1 MKSDER
7 LGEYYYKYILNNVD
21 GATVERINKVVA
33 AITYLEN
40 NLTQSEYYKA
50 IVEDQGI
57 EILPALAL
65 KEVESRYNEVFVT
78 QLNSVRT
85 KYNHELIV

>member
-57 EILPALAL
+57 KILPALAL